1 MGDVT
6 TVFITETYHIYLW
19 TNNSVFLKD
28 MWPHVVKAIAWMID
42 GGTKGTGLPYRLQC
56 TYDQLFLNLYDHNT
70 FSPCSSSG
78 RGAVLR
84 VCLNKRGFLCRAL
97 VTMPRVE
104 RSKLLLSESYFFPR
118 HTFRGQE
125 DGPCILGNYF
135 LKIKI
140 LVF

>member
-78 RGAVLR
+78 RGAVQDNEPL
-84 VCLNKRGFLCRAL
+84 GFVEGSFDSTGNRKISNIRRIMERRRWILPRL
-97 VTMPRVE
+97 V
-104 RSKLLLSESYFFPR
+104 
-118 HTFRGQE
+118 G
-125 DGPCILGNYF
+125 
-135 LKIKI
+135 
-140 LVF
+140 